1 MGIRKAVEPGLPAPI
16 GTQVWHNVASFTLK
30 IPFHGLNVLERVV
43 EVPPGGEIELS
54 VGYTPNIKS
63 ISPHLRIGPAPEA
76 PADAPTSDSTSP
88 EGEGEKPSP
97 AVADP
102 DTVRVLVA
110 ENSHN
115 ELKAIAKKL
124 KVSVSGSEQELAER
138 IAIARGA

>member
-1 MGIRKAVEPGLPAPI
+1 MGIRKAVEPGLPAPS

-30 IPFHGLNVLERVV
+30 IPFHGHNVLERVV
-43 EVPPGGEIELS
+43 EVPIGGEIELS

-76 PADAPTSDSTSP
+76 LADAPPTESEGSDGKDP
-88 EGEGEKPSP
+88 PP

-138 IAIARGA
+138 IAIAMGS